1 MSTSDILT
9 LVVGLIQ
16 GLGTITVFLLVLFIG
31 VCVLLTLTKFRSTRN
46 SLTVKSLDELV
57 GDPIRYLPADTPR
70 GYGDQLAGSRHAPA
84 TR

>member
-1 MSTSDILT
+1 VSASDIFN
-9 LVVGLIQ
+9 LILGTVQ
-16 GLGTITVFLLVLFIG
+16 GLGTIAVFLLALFIG

-70 GYGDQLAGSRHAPA
+70 GEMDQLAGSRH
-84 TR
+84 